1 MRTPQELLK
10 AVQEYCKRHGS
21 ELKEWQISAEG
32 VKPVRLLGGT
42 EDWTLIEAK
51 ITFNEAG
58 KPKTTFKVDGKV
70 TSIKK

>member
-1 MRTPQELLK
+1 MRTPNELLK

-21 ELKEWQISAEG
+21 ELNEWQLSAEG

-42 EDWTLIEAK
+42 KDWTLIEAK
-51 ITFNEAG
+51 ITFNESG
-58 KPKTTFKVDGKV
+58 KPKTTFKVDGKI

>member
-1 MRTPQELLK
+1 MRTATELLNAVK
-10 AVQEYCKRHGS
+10 AYCKRHGT

-32 VKPVRLLGGT
+32 VKPVRLMGGT
-42 EDWTLIEAK
+42 MDWTLIEAK

>member
-1 MRTPQELLK
+1 MRTPQELEK
-10 AVQEYCKRHGS
+10 AVKEYCKRHGT
-21 ELKEWQISAEG
+21 ELKEWQLSAED

-42 EDWTLIEAK
+42 MDWTLIEAK
-51 ITFNEAG
+51 ITFNAAG